1 MERVEDLGRAG
12 RLTRGGPLVS
22 GERVHRHDLDVV
34 AERFRPRGEPVGER
48 PPAPCPRPCPGAG
61 RDARP
66 SGASD
71 SRPRSHTGRPGAR
84 AATRARPRPASVP
97 RRTGVRRR
105 PGAPAPPGQDRVVD
119 HVPRAGRIPG
129 ACQDALRPEHDL
141 GDRPPRGRIRHRVGL
156 RDGAGQVVRPPSPAP
171 PALVAAH
178 THQQMRRSLPDRHVH
193 QPARPRRPDTRH
205 AIAGTTRPGRRVGLR
220 LAADQPHTA
229 PVSPLHMALGHR
241 TQPET
246 VQPEQ
251 HATVKRDT
259 LVTRT
264 RCLIRFSIHTT
275 NKTTRPLPSTYT
287 PKPEEPIKG
296 CWWVNPPTPP

>member
-48 PPAPCPRPCPGAG
+48 PPAPALDHVQEPGGTPVPPGRRIHGHGHIPAAPGRVPPHVLVHAQHPCPVE
-61 RDARP
+61 
-66 SGASD
+66 
-71 SRPRSHTGRPGAR
+71 
-84 AATRARPRPASVP
+84 PAFVADQVP
-97 RRTGVRRR
+97 Q
-105 PGAPAPPGQDRVVD
+105 PPGQDRVVD

-178 THQQMRRSLPDRHVH
+178 THQQVRRSLTRATPSQARHDRADASASGS
-193 QPARPRRPDTRH
+193 QPISRTPPRSPRSTWHWDTGRSPRRSNPS
-205 AIAGTTRPGRRVGLR
+205 GTRPSNAIHSLPGRVVLF
-220 LAADQPHTA
+220 DFPF
-229 PVSPLHMALGHR
+229 
-241 TQPET
+241 TQP
-246 VQPEQ
+246 
-251 HATVKRDT
+251 
-259 LVTRT
+259 
-264 RCLIRFSIHTT
+264 
-275 NKTTRPLPSTYT
+275 
-287 PKPEEPIKG
+287 IKQRG
-296 CWWVNPPTPP
+296 PYPPPTRQNRKSQ

>member
-48 PPAPCPRPCPGAG
+48 PPAPALGHVQEPGGTPVPPGRRIHGHGHIPAAPGRVPPHVLVHAQHPCPVE
-61 RDARP
+61 
-66 SGASD
+66 
-71 SRPRSHTGRPGAR
+71 
-84 AATRARPRPASVP
+84 PAFVADQVP
-97 RRTGVRRR
+97 Q
-105 PGAPAPPGQDRVVD
+105 PPGQDRVVD

-141 GDRPPRGRIRHRVGL
+141 GDRPPRGRIRHRVAV

-241 TQPET
+241 TQPEA
-246 VQPEQ
+246 VQPER